1 MAWIESHTV
10 LSRHRKVKETAR
22 ALRIRPAY
30 LIGHLHLLWHAAL
43 EQAEDGDL
51 TRWTDEFIAEAAD
64 FPGDAPQFVQLLQ
77 DHGWL
82 EKNRL
87 LHDWIDYAGKFLMGK
102 YAKDHRDR
110 LVEIWAKHGR
120 VYGKKPPIPI
130 PSDSQLDPN
139 QTPRTPLGEVGR
151 SSDPNLPG
159 GDARGGAFKLE
170 VRSEEAVA
178 LAAERRMAQPMTRQP
193 FVPADGRPTATIL
206 VSGDSAEVRAIIDA
220 YPKTRE
226 VDGRRSSIR
235 VTLPDYDR
243 VAIFLNRNPSYPLLR
258 AVTLLA
264 QATKAPPDLATF
276 LAEPWTMDSLEAA
289 GKGKPKGSA
298 AKVDDFALN
307 YKPPEDDAL

>member
-51 TRWTDEFIAEAAD
+51 TRWTDEFIAESAD
-64 FPGDAPQFVQLLQ
+64 YPGDAPQFVQLLQ

-82 EKNRL
+82 DGRL
-87 LHDWIDYAGKFLMGK
+87 LHDWTDYAGKFLMGK

-120 VYGKKPPIPI
+120 TYGKKPPNPI
-130 PSDSQLDPN
+130 PSDSQQNPN
-139 QTPRTPLGEVGR
+139 QTPPTPLGKVG
-151 SSDPNLPG
+151 DLPPGLPG
-159 GDARGGAFKLE
+159 GSAEGGGFKLP

-178 LAAERRMAQPMTRQP
+178 LAVERRLSPLPRQP
-193 FVPADGRPTATIL
+193 FAPADGRPTATIL
-206 VSGDSAEVRAIIDA
+206 VHGDSPEVRAIIDA

-226 VDGRRSSIR
+226 VDGKTSSIR
-235 VTLPDYDR
+235 ITLPDYDR
-243 VAIFLNRNPSYPLLR
+243 VAIFLNRNPSYPLLQ
-258 AVTLLA
+258 AVTLLGR
-264 QATKAPPDLATF
+264 ATKAPPDLATF
-276 LAEPWTMDSLEAA
+276 LAEPWTMESLEAA
-289 GKGKPKGSA
+289 GKGKPKA
-298 AKVDDFALN
+298 QPKANPADFYTAF
-307 YKPPEDDAL
+307 KPEDDPL